1 MLSNIV
7 FHAFHHPTHFFSLT
21 NNVLDYAMKM
31 TEDKEVEKQ
40 RIEIFSCYKT
50 TIKKQQNQS

>member
-1 MLSNIV
+1 
-7 FHAFHHPTHFFSLT
+7 
-21 NNVLDYAMKM
+21 MKM